1 MPDLLDIQEKLQDT
15 SAAIARA
22 QRALAQNPSIP
33 SVAANLRSLEK
44 RWGDLE
50 QNFRA
55 VADRLEL
62 DVCHYR
68 ILFEDRPTLTGL
80 ASIWTDFQTLFS
92 LVYDALKNGPK
103 LIARLAPDVVSET
116 SLGFAYS
123 YPGSVGVVLTLNNE
137 RLLLGGTLLD
147 DALRS
152 TDKVIHASDSK
163 GLAELSRKL
172 GAPPI
177 RAAYRWADDQLRLGM
192 SSHIEWHRREELRS
206 SFLVQ
211 RSELEHF
218 RIIADETSPEETEE
232 ITVDGQLVGADVA
245 THTFH
250 IELQDGSPV
259 RGKCAPEII
268 SETHSVELPQNYR
281 VTLLRTTKIRFSTEE
296 PEVSWQ
302 LTQLTKR

>member
-22 QRALAQNPSIP
+22 QRTLAKNPSIP

-44 RWGDLE
+44 RWNDLE
-50 QNFRA
+50 YNFRT

-80 ASIWTDFQTLFS
+80 TSIWLDFQNVFS

-103 LIARLAPDVVSET
+103 QRARLAPDVVSET

-123 YPGSVGVVLTLNNE
+123 YPGSIGVVLTLNNE
-137 RLLLGGTLLD
+137 RLLLGRTLLD
-147 DALRS
+147 DALKS
-152 TDKVIHASDSK
+152 TEQVIHASDSK

-177 RAAYRWADDQLRLGM
+177 RAAYRWANDQLTFGM
-192 SSHIEWHRREELRS
+192 TSQIEWHRREELRS
-206 SFLVQ
+206 SFLIQ
-211 RSELEHF
+211 KPELERF
-218 RIIADETSPEETEE
+218 RIIADETSPEETED
-232 ITVDGQLVGADVA
+232 ITVDVQLVGADVA
-245 THTFH
+245 AQTFH

-259 RGKCAPEII
+259 RGRCAPGVI
-268 SETHSVELPQNYR
+268 SNTHLVELPQNYHAK
-281 VTLLRTTKIRFSTEE
+281 LIKTTKIRFSTEE
-296 PEVSWQ
+296 PEVSWR